1 MMLAR
6 SVNQPAGGDAPK
18 IIAGGKFEGASFA
31 DLDLEELIALRRY
44 PKVSRAGVEY
54 EIWRRR
60 EAAKRRR
67 HLRRPRFGR

>member
-1 MMLAR
+1 MA
-6 SVNQPAGGDAPK
+6 SSGNHAAGNDAPT

-31 DLDLEELIALRRY
+31 DLDLEELTALRRD
-44 PKVSRAGVEY
+44 PKVPRAGVEY

>member
-1 MMLAR
+1 MMAR
-6 SVNQPAGGDAPK
+6 SIGPVAADDVPTIITAGK
-18 IIAGGKFEGASFA
+18 YEGASFA
-31 DLDLEELIALRRY
+31 DLDLEELTALRRD